1 MTAEPLLLI
10 RTDAGPGIGAGHF
23 FRCLALVEEW
33 RRRGGRAL
41 YATTTGY
48 GPLERRLETEE
59 VGVFRLEAEL
69 GSDDDAEET
78 AELAADAGA
87 EWIAVDGDRFDGNY
101 QTRLGE
107 AEARLL
113 WIDDRGHAPPYT
125 ADLVLNPNPH
135 AGPELHAPRSPS
147 TRLLLG
153 ARHVPLRREL
163 RREPEE
169 HPGEEVEVP
178 ATARRILVTLG
189 AADPDGA
196 TGTVLEAVAGLDL
209 PELEVKVLAGGSD
222 PRLEELKR
230 AVDDLPA
237 AELHVD
243 ADDVAPFLAVTDLAI
258 VTAGGTIWELL
269 HFGVPALLLTLAP
282 HQEPIAREVHRR
294 GAGVDLGRFSDL
306 TVPQITRAVA
316 ELVRAPRRR
325 AHLAQRG
332 RGLVDGRGAERVV
345 DAMSG

>member
-1 MTAEPLLLI
+1 VTPEPLLLV

-41 YATTTGY
+41 YATATGY
-48 GPLERRLETEE
+48 GPLERRLEAEG
-59 VGVFRLEAEL
+59 VGIFRLDAEP
-69 GSDDDAEET
+69 GSNDDAEET
-78 AELAADAGA
+78 AELAEDAGA
-87 EWIAVDGDRFDGNY
+87 AWIAVDGSRFDGNY

-135 AGPELHAPRSPS
+135 AGPEHYAPRSPS

-153 ARHVPLRREL
+153 ARHVLLRREL

-189 AADPDGA
+189 ADPEGA
-196 TGTVLEAVAGLDL
+196 TGTVLEALAGLGL
-209 PELEVKVLAGGSD
+209 PGLEVTVMADGSD
-222 PRLEELKR
+222 PRLEELR
-230 AVDDLPA
+230 RTADALPG

-243 ADDVAPFLAVTDLAI
+243 VDDVAPFLAVTDLAV

-269 HFGVPALLLTLAP
+269 HRGVPVLLLTLAP

-316 ELVRAPRRR
+316 ELVRAPRHR

-345 DAMSG
+345 DAMVG